1 MGDLE
6 LERQRCR
13 AGPGHGIERKI
24 SERDSKRS
32 KRWLEQKRQTGIC
45 TPSIGEGGSLRDE
58 ERDTRQREAEI
69 RMNRDMETEN
79 SNTWRQSEIL
89 TH

>member
-1 MGDLE
+1 MVGTEETD
-6 LERQRCR
+6 RD
-13 AGPGHGIERKI
+13 GIR
-24 SERDSKRS
+24 
-32 KRWLEQKRQTGIC
+32 

-79 SNTWRQSEIL
+79 TNTWRQSEIL